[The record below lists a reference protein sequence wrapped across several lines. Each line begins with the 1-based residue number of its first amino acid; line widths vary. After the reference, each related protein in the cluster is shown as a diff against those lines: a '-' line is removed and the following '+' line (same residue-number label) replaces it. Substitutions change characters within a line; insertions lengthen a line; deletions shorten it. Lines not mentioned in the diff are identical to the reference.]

1 MEEKKQNALN
11 NFFSRFKK
19 LGTGAKVV
27 IISGVTLCVVA
38 IGVGFLYSNKG
49 QYTVLFSNLSASDA
63 SEVTTKLDE
72 LKTKYQVKESNNGT
86 VTIMVPEKDS
96 ANARIEVSATFEPSD
111 GVVGYEILDTTSFGE
126 TQSDRNQKQIR
137 ALEGEITKTLQK
149 LPFIQWA
156 RVHINVA
163 SNSYLETNSEESTA
177 SITLQLADNTTLSK
191 KQTMGIIKIVSNSVA
206 GLKPQNVEVLDNN
219 ATLLSDGLFT
229 DDSYTSTDDEI
240 SVEKEKEKL
249 VREKVQNLLNTV
261 VGRGN
266 AVVEV
271 DLALNFDKKE
281 IAEQILGDK
290 VAVSEKEITKDTNI
304 SNGTQ
309 EVPGTDSNAD
319 QEDYTANNTA
329 GSSINSENYAETQT
343 NYEIEKRNE
352 KTVVASGAIE
362 KMTLS
367 VVLNEEAIADENGT
381 IDEALKNQLIENVK
395 NAAGFDEDRKD
406 SISLTVTKFNKDL
419 ENETNAQLKREN
431 TKVLVSK
438 GIIGVVALAALGVL
452 LFLIKKAT
460 DSIKASTA
468 ERNEAVEELNLEAS
482 KDMPDIDGI
491 VSQEESILIEQRIN
505 KTIDSNPEDAVKA
518 IRFMM
523 NNTDL

>member
-11 NFFSRFKK
+11 DFFSRFKK
-19 LGTGAKVV
+19 LGTGAKVI

-38 IGVGFLYSNKG
+38 ISVGFLYTNKG
-49 QYTVLFSNLSASDA
+49 QYTVLFSNLSAADA

-86 VTIMVPEKDS
+86 INIMVPEKDS
-96 ANARIEVSATFEPSD
+96 ANARMEVSASFEPSD

-126 TQSDRNQKQIR
+126 TQNDRDQKKIR

-149 LPFIQWA
+149 LPFIEWA

-163 SNSYLETNSEESTA
+163 SNSYLETNNEESTA
-177 SITLQLADNTTLSK
+177 SITLQLSNNTTLTK
-191 KQTMGIIKIVSNSVA
+191 KQTMGIIRMVSNSVS
-206 GLKPQNVEVLDNN
+206 GLKAENVQVIDNYAN
-219 ATLLSDGLFT
+219 LLSDGLFVDGT
-229 DDSYTSTDDEI
+229 YTSTDDELAF
-240 SVEKEKEKL
+240 EKEKEKT
-249 VREKVQNLLNTV
+249 VKEKVQNLLNTV
-261 VGRGN
+261 VGKGN
-266 AVVEV
+266 SVVEV

-281 IAEQILGDK
+281 IAEQLLGDK

-304 SNGTQ
+304 ANGTQ
-309 EVPGTDSNAD
+309 EVPGADTNAD
-319 QEDYTANNTA
+319 QEDYTANSTQGATSNT
-329 GSSINSENYAETQT
+329 ENYAETQT

-352 KTVVASGAIE
+352 KTVVATGAIE

-367 VVLNEEAIADENGT
+367 VVLNEEALADADGNV
-381 IDEALKNQLIENVK
+381 DEALKTQLIENVK

-419 ENETNAQLKREN
+419 ENEASAIMKSEN
-431 TKVLVSK
+431 TKTLISK
-438 GIIGVVALAALGVL
+438 GIVGVIALAALAALV
-452 LFLIKKAT
+452 FLIKKAT

-468 ERNEAVEELNLEAS
+468 NNSELPEELNLEQVN
-482 KDMPDIDGI
+482 DMPDIDGI
-491 VSQEESILIEQRIN
+491 VSQEESMLIEQRIN
-505 KTIDSNPEDAVKA
+505 KTIDSSTEDAVKA

-523 NNTDL
+523 NSNE